1 MWRWFL
7 EFFEQDDF
15 NGRPY
20 GWLTNQI
27 SHTMLGLAMAF
38 VLSLFWFVVA
48 GEMPWKSIAW
58 PLCVVVYLAL
68 EFVRGWNGWDSVEDT
83 AFTAGY
89 GSGGAF
95 LLFSEVRIG
104 DPVLLF
110 NMAGAVPLAFLA
122 FAHLVWGV
130 FARHNNE

>member
-1 MWRWFL
+1 MWEWFL

-15 NGRPY
+15 KGRPY
-20 GWLTNQI
+20 AWLTNQT
-27 SHTMLGLAMAF
+27 SHIMLGLAMAF

-58 PLCVVVYLAL
+58 PFCVVVYLAF
-68 EFVRGWNGWDSVEDT
+68 EFVRGWNERDSVEDT
-83 AFTAGY
+83 VFTAGY

-95 LLFSEVRIG
+95 FLFSETQIG
-104 DPVLLF
+104 DPVLSF
-110 NMAGAVPLAFLA
+110 DMAGAAVLASVA

-130 FARHNNE
+130 IARHNHE